1 MDSREVVRR
10 TIDFTG
16 PERVARSFEPAD
28 FLSSGPEIPNPAGE
42 FRRTQGREWQRI
54 DEWGNTWA
62 RLDDTSKGEIL
73 HGALDDLA
81 QVDTFQFPN
90 LDDPAIYV
98 NARRLFAE
106 QPQLWHI
113 GGIAGFSFSI
123 ARKLRRM
130 EQYLMDIL
138 LEPEKIARLHDR
150 IDEVIE
156 AQVRQ
161 CAQAGADSI
170 MIAEDWGTQTQL
182 LISPRLW
189 RQEFKPRFTHL
200 CAYIHSLGMSLF
212 MHSCGKMTAII
223 PDLIECGVDL
233 LQFDQPRVHGIDYL
247 AELQHANRITYWCP
261 LDIQTTLQ
269 SQDAALIRREAR
281 LMIDRLWC
289 GRGGFID
296 GYYSDNASIGLDP
309 KWQEIASQE
318 FAEYGQMKY
327 FDRK

>member
-1 MDSREVVRR
+1 MDSREIVRR

-16 PERVARSFEPAD
+16 PERVARSFEPVD
-28 FLSSGPEIPNPAGE
+28 FVSSGPEIFNPSGE
-42 FRRTQGREWQRI
+42 WRRTHGREWQRK

-62 RLDDTSKGEIL
+62 RLDDTSKGEIV

-81 QVDTFQFPN
+81 QVNTFHFPDF
-90 LDDPAIYV
+90 DDLAIYAS
-98 NARRLFAE
+98 ARRLFAE
-106 QPQLWHI
+106 NPQLWHI
-113 GGIAGFSFSI
+113 GGIHGFAFSI

-150 IDEVIE
+150 IDEVIK
-156 AQVRQ
+156 AQVRRL
-161 CAQAGADSI
+161 AEAGADSI

-189 RQEFKPRFTHL
+189 RQEFKPRFARL

-212 MHSCGKMTAII
+212 MHSCGKMTVII

-247 AELQHANRITYWCP
+247 SRLQETSRISYWCP
-261 LDIQTTLQ
+261 VDIQTTLQ
-269 SQDAALIRREAR
+269 SKDAALIRQEAR
-281 LMIDRLWC
+281 MMIDRLWR
-289 GRGGFID
+289 GRGGFIA
-296 GYYSDNASIGLDP
+296 GYYSDNASIGLEP
-309 KWQEIASQE
+309 IWQEIASQE
-318 FAEYGQMKY
+318 FSEYGQ
-327 FDRK
+327 RKDNRN